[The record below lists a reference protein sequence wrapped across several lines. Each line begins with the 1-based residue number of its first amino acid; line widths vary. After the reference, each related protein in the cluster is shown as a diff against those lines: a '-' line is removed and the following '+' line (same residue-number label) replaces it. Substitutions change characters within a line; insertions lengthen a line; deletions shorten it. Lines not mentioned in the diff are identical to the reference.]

1 MLVNPAP
8 DPPGAVFFDPLGRR
22 RRALTVVLLATVGI
36 SAAGT
41 VLLII
46 GLIGGGH
53 PPRTTLGPGEPRAAR
68 VSVGTASYPTAR
80 HLPSR
85 RPADLPPPLPA
96 LPNP

>member
-1 MLVNPAP
+1 MLVDPAP
-8 DPPGAVFFDPLGRR
+8 DQRAVFFDPSGRR
-22 RRALTVVLLATVGI
+22 RRALAAVLLATVGI
-36 SAAGT
+36 SAAAT

-53 PPRTTLGPGEPRAAR
+53 PPRTTLGREEPGAAR
-68 VSVGTASYPTAR
+68 VGVGTASDPTAR

-85 RPADLPPPLPA
+85 RPADLPPPLPT